1 MKNIFF
7 TLLISLISSGLYGQA
22 RPVKH
27 LRLGVRIGAPNVFT
41 GHIEYVT
48 HFWEDHIAFS
58 ADFMSL
64 SPTID
69 DVKLNYTEFE
79 IGSNIYFN
87 ANGNGLY
94 GGISYFNFDGTGS
107 YADIEFDDGS
117 FGAGSGDLA
126 FNTLNLKLG
135 FKAGRHIYFRTE
147 VGYGFGNIPEQII
160 VKGSNGQ
167 VAVEDIPDVIGI
179 GASGLIIFNIGF
191 GCALF

>member
-1 MKNIFF
+1 MKNIFL

-69 DVKLNYTEFE
+69 DVKLS
-79 IGSNIYFN
+79 IVQIP
-87 ANGNGLY
+87 
-94 GGISYFNFDGTGS
+94 
-107 YADIEFDDGS
+107 
-117 FGAGSGDLA
+117 
-126 FNTLNLKLG
+126 
-135 FKAGRHIYFRTE
+135 FK
-147 VGYGFGNIPEQII
+147 NCWQSKKI
-160 VKGSNGQ
+160 VKK
-167 VAVEDIPDVIGI
+167 IGT
-179 GASGLIIFNIGF
+179 NKT
-191 GCALF
+191 